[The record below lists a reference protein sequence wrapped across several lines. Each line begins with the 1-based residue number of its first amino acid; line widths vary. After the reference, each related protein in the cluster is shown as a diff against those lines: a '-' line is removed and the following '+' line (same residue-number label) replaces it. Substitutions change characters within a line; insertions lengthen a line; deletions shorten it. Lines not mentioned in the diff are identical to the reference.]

1 VSATHAPLPAF
12 FDPAAV
18 PRPDPG
24 RHAGTPWSGQ
34 ATFTGRLCV
43 VGRPRDV
50 VAGMLPPALVLVPD
64 ACADPEQ
71 HPLLF
76 AFGDQADGTLIV
88 GGRPLSLGIGYA
100 EFALLIPFVRHRQS
114 AIPHV
119 FVARM
124 CSAYFPATWHG
135 NAHYG
140 FAKTTARMRTD
151 GPLFVLSDDDDRL
164 LLHAATEPRGPW
176 EEATTAPH
184 PNLDAVRRLFTHLP
198 VFGRRSDG
206 SLLCSRFDWDF
217 ADAEVRPAS
226 GWVSVDGPLVAGFTP
241 GLCPVVPG
249 GAFEV
254 RGMRWRLSWPG
265 RCV

>member
-1 VSATHAPLPAF
+1 VHTPVPPMSAF
-12 FDPAAV
+12 FDPASV
-18 PRPDPG
+18 PRPDPA

-43 VGRPRDV
+43 VGQPRDV
-50 VAGMLPPALVLVPD
+50 VAALLPPALVLMPD
-64 ACADPEQ
+64 ACADPTQ

-76 AFGDQADGTLIV
+76 AFGEQSDGTLIV
-88 GGRPLSLGIGYA
+88 GGRPLSLGIRYG
-100 EFALLIPFVRHRQS
+100 EFALLIPFVRHRQ
-114 AIPHV
+114 AVTPHV

-151 GPLFVLSDDDDRL
+151 GPLFVMSDDDDRL
-164 LLHAATEPRGPW
+164 LLHAATEARGPW
-176 EEATTAPH
+176 EPATAAAH
-184 PNLDAVRRLFTHLP
+184 PNLDAVRRLFAHLP
-198 VFGRRSDG
+198 VLGRRTDG
-206 SLLCSRFDWDF
+206 SVLCSRFAWDF
-217 ADAEVRPAS
+217 DDADVRLAS
-226 GWVSVDGPLVAGFTP
+226 GWVSIDGPLVDTLAP
-241 GLCPVVPG
+241 RLCPAVPG